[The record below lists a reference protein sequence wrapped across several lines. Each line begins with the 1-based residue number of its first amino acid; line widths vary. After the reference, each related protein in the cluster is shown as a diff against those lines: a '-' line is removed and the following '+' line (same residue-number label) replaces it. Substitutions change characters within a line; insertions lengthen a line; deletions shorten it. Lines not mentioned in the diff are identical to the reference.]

1 MLKHFKDRPNT
12 LLLSLIGVWTLLN
25 VAAAVA
31 GDLSGAEAY
40 LWYAARELEWGYI
53 DLSPLAVF
61 FAWLGVNFAGGCAF
75 GVRLF
80 FVLLQGAALYV
91 FYRVAS
97 RSTPTTQGI
106 WLYFTIAFSVPLLQ
120 IYGLFAS
127 TEIIFLFATTITFW
141 SFDGY
146 LRNDGWG
153 RQGLLGLGFAML
165 VAASPAGIFVVL
177 AILIANPRV
186 LVSWRFYAAGVVA
199 GVLLTPIVWWQ
210 VENGWPAVVNF
221 MPITSLGGVGAVGRG
236 LLTMFTWF
244 NPFLL
249 VPFLVLITR
258 RGRVEP
264 IERTVRVLFWL
275 FLAVIFLAAVRGADL
290 GVWITPVVLSVLY
303 VLMSAATTRQGL
315 RRYLLVFCSCTGVA
329 FVLLRAMIIIEP
341 QTASV
346 LELDDNSIVARAA
359 ADTLRARGVETL
371 VLQDDAHNASIMSLY
386 TSMPT
391 STVGS
396 IYGQASVYDTR
407 ANEQRFTGHCVAVEI
422 SSHARLSTTSD
433 SLALLYTRVE
443 LGAPERTAYLAI
455 VPDYHSLRDVRIE
468 IETLPG
474 KVLTASRIALLLK
487 ITNPYPYD
495 IEIGQANGTV
505 LNIYLRQLPLGKYTR
520 VGVPFKSQTLF
531 AHSTISIASTITIP
545 TVQTAAYSL
554 GLVLERYPL
563 AVSYNSSISSL
574 HIVNPKSRI

>member
-1 MLKHFKDRPNT
+1 MLKHFKYRPSA
-12 LLLSLIGVWTLLN
+12 LLISLIGVWTLLN
-25 VAAAVA
+25 VAAAVSS
-31 GDLSGAEAY
+31 DLSGAEAY
-40 LWYAARELEWGYI
+40 LWYASRELAWGYV

-61 FAWLGVNFAGGCAF
+61 FAWLGVSFAGGGEL

-80 FVLLQGAALYV
+80 FVLLQGAALYL

-97 RSTPTTQGI
+97 RSTPTTQGV
-106 WLYFTIAFSVPLLQ
+106 WLYFVMAFSVPLLQ

-127 TEIIFLFATTITFW
+127 TEIIFLFATTITLW
-141 SFDGY
+141 AFDGY
-146 LRNDGWG
+146 LTKSGWP
-153 RQGLLGLGFAML
+153 RQWLLGLGFAML

-186 LVSWRFYAAGVVA
+186 LVSWRFYAAGAVA

-210 VENGWPAVVNF
+210 VENGWPMVANF
-221 MPITSLGGVGAVGRG
+221 MPMTSLGGWGAVGRAVLT
-236 LLTMFTWF
+236 LLTWF

-249 VPFLVLITR
+249 IPFLVLITR

-264 IERTVRVLFWL
+264 MERTMRILFWL
-275 FLAVIFLAAVRGADL
+275 FLAVILLAALRGADL

-303 VLMSAATTRQGL
+303 VLICAATTRQGL

-341 QTASV
+341 QTASK

-359 ADTLRARGVETL
+359 ADTLQKAGVETL
-371 VLQDDAHNASIMSLY
+371 VLQDDANNASIMSLY

-407 ANEQRFTGHCVAVEI
+407 ANEQRLTGHCVAVEI
-422 SSHARLSTTSD
+422 SSHARLSTTPD

-443 LGAPERTAYLAI
+443 LGAPERTAYLVI

-468 IETLPG
+468 IETLPR

-495 IEIGQANGTV
+495 IEIGQDKGTV

-545 TVQTAAYSL
+545 TVQTAPYSL

-563 AVSYNSSISSL
+563 AICYNSPISSL